1 MVLVV
6 QSRGD
11 NVHDEERNGRPSLLT
26 DVLKE
31 GVSVKIREDRPF
43 RIYELWE
50 QFAVGYRSTIH
61 KIVKNWL

>member
-43 RIYELWE
+43 RIYEL
-50 QFAVGYRSTIH
+50 
-61 KIVKNWL
+61 